1 MPDRIF
7 GRPRPRFRLSSQVG
21 LRRRL
26 PGALF
31 ILSICALAFAWG
43 LAAERWRIFPY
54 DQARIAYQNARLMA
68 GALSGR
74 HSDYLTATAD
84 RRRLIAMAGAGQAP
98 DRPVVVSGGPRQ
110 FQEICPPDGCL
121 AVAYAADGGV
131 AAVWP
136 YRPDALEQAM
146 EDAIAAATGE
156 YPYERRPWFRF
167 RRDIVVDSFSVYPDG
182 DLLVALAYENGAAF
196 PYGAGV
202 VRVDRDGWPV
212 WFRADYSHHHP
223 SPVMDDGSVLVPS
236 MRLGAGDL
244 RYEVA
249 AGRPATVDCPTD
261 RPMLDAVNL
270 IGPDGT
276 LLRSWDLVEAFIDSP
291 YAGHMQQADD
301 PCYPLHLNFAMR
313 LPGEPGESDRLLVS
327 LRGVSAYALLDWDTG
342 RLLEARRGSFYRQH
356 GVAPAGDGKRLL
368 LLDNEWARESGAGP
382 GASRVLSI
390 DLNTG
395 LPTTLYPRPDTPA
408 AWRPWSP
415 TRGSIVLSPDGARAL
430 VTFPDAGYG
439 VEIDAADGRL
449 HRVFRGVHGEAGR
462 AGRRPGFAVSAAPAD
477 VPAGDVLMY
486 NAPQSDPAR
495 TKWR

>member
-1 MPDRIF
+1 MTASCIAA
-7 GRPRPRFRLSSQVG
+7 G

-31 ILSICALAFAWG
+31 ILSLCALAFAWG

-54 DQARIAYQNARLMA
+54 DQARLAYQNARLMA
-68 GALSGR
+68 VALSGR
-74 HSDYLTATAD
+74 HPDYLTATAD
-84 RRRLIAMAGAGQAP
+84 RRRLIVVSGGDQAP
-98 DRPVVVSGGPRQ
+98 HRPVVVSGGPGQ
-110 FQEICPPDGCL
+110 FPEICPPDGCL

-131 AAVWP
+131 ALAWP

-146 EDAIAAATGE
+146 EDAIAATPGE

-167 RRDIVVDSFSVYPDG
+167 RRDIVVDSFSVYPNG

-249 AGRPATVDCPTD
+249 GRPATVDCSTG

-276 LLRSWDLVEAFIDSP
+276 LLRSWGLVAAFIDSP
-291 YAGHMQQADD
+291 YAGHLQQADD

-313 LPGEPGESDRLLVS
+313 LPGGPGAGDRLLVS

-356 GVAPAGDGKRLL
+356 GVTPTGDGKRLL

-395 LPTTLYPRPDTPA
+395 LPTTLYPRPDTPV

-449 HRVFRGVHGEAGR
+449 HRVFRGAHGEPGAPSD
-462 AGRRPGFAVSAAPAD
+462 APVSLYLLRRLTYLPET
-477 VPAGDVLMY
+477 Y
-486 NAPQSDPAR
+486 
-495 TKWR
+495 